1 MHLTGGVSEAE
12 ESSGDDGDGIFLI
25 VDVGDGR
32 MCIDVISEGL
42 VSDLSIR
49 SQQELKKEGDSLGI
63 EELFLN
69 ESGKQAKGGV

>member
-1 MHLTGGVSEAE
+1 MSEAE

-42 VSDLSIR
+42 VSDLSTR
-49 SQQELKKEGDSLGI
+49 SQQKLKKEG
-63 EELFLN
+63 
-69 ESGKQAKGGV
+69 VV

>member
-1 MHLTGGVSEAE
+1 MDFTGGVSEAE

-63 EELFLN
+63 EMWKSF
-69 ESGKQAKGGV
+69 S

>member
-1 MHLTGGVSEAE
+1 MDFTGGVSEAE

-42 VSDLSIR
+42 VSDLSTR
-49 SQQELKKEGDSLGI
+49 SQQKLKKD
-63 EELFLN
+63 
-69 ESGKQAKGGV
+69 GVV